1 MVPTSKKLVISG
13 YYGFRNSGDE
23 AVLKSI
29 LTALEEESQRSNV
42 TIEPIVLSIDP
53 AWTSSMYGVR
63 AVHRMKLKEVR
74 EALKESDGLISGGG
88 SLLQDA
94 TGLKSIPYYLGV
106 IKLAQWLKK
115 PTFIYAQGIGPVN
128 RKIFNPMIKSVFK
141 SCTYVSVRDEQSADY
156 LRRLGL
162 KWNQIHVVPDPVM
175 GLPLPEKTAVLS
187 EGTVPAAVATGTAA
201 DANRNVAA
209 EDAGATSTVTTH
221 DASDVATAVDAT
233 LEQDAISSGSSEVK
247 HVKLPVIGVS
257 VRFWEADRKELTA
270 IAAGLK
276 KLAAKKAVHLRFMPF
291 HLPDDVQASRFIME
305 MLGDITRKGSEISI
319 TEDLTDPQLMLEEVS
334 RCDLMIG
341 MRLHSLI
348 YAASQYVPPVGI
360 SYDPK
365 IDQFLLRLESEPAGD
380 TGSLDGDKLA
390 EQVAGLLDQRS
401 QWLKQHEERITALKQ
416 EAREPAKQIITYLGR
431 KG

>member
-1 MVPTSKKLVISG
+1 MVTTSQKLVISG

-29 LTALEEESQRSNV
+29 LTALEEESQRSNI
-42 TIEPIVLSIDP
+42 TIEPIVLSGDP
-53 AWTSSMYGVR
+53 ESTTAMYGVR
-63 AVHRMKLKEVR
+63 SVHRMKLKEVR

-141 SCTYVSVRDEQSADY
+141 ACTYVSVRDEQSADY
-156 LRRLGL
+156 LRGLGL
-162 KWNQIHVVPDPVM
+162 QWNQIHVVPDPVM
-175 GLPLPEKTAVLS
+175 GLPLPETNSKAV
-187 EGTVPAAVATGTAA
+187 
-201 DANRNVAA
+201 
-209 EDAGATSTVTTH
+209 AGATSA
-221 DASDVATAVDAT
+221 DAANQANRVEPSTGGHT
-233 LEQDAISSGSSEVK
+233 
-247 HVKLPVIGVS
+247 KLPVIGVS
-257 VRFWEADRKELTA
+257 VRFWESDRKELTA

-276 KLAAKKAVHLRFMPF
+276 KLCSKRAVHLRFLPF
-291 HLPDDVQASRFIME
+291 HLPVDEQASRFLME
-305 MLGDITRKGSEISI
+305 MLGDVTSKGSEISI
-319 TEDLTDPQLMLEEVS
+319 TQDMTDPQLMLEEVS
-334 RCDLMIG
+334 KCDLVIG

-365 IDQFLLRLESEPAGD
+365 IDQFLLRLDSEPAGNTD
-380 TGSLDGDKLA
+380 TLDGDKLA
-390 EQVAGLLDQRS
+390 KTVVGLLDQRS
-401 QWLKQHEERITALKQ
+401 QWLKEHEEGITQLKQ
-416 EAREPAKQIITYLGR
+416 EARVPAQQIINYLGR

>member
-1 MVPTSKKLVISG
+1 MVTTSQKLVISG

-29 LTALEEESQRSNV
+29 LTALEEESQRSNI
-42 TIEPIVLSIDP
+42 TIEPIVLSGDP
-53 AWTSSMYGVR
+53 ESTTAMYGVR
-63 AVHRMKLKEVR
+63 SVHRMKLKEVR

-141 SCTYVSVRDEQSADY
+141 ACTYVSVRDEQSADY
-156 LRRLGL
+156 LRGLGL
-162 KWNQIHVVPDPVM
+162 QWNQIHVVPDPVM
-175 GLPLPEKTAVLS
+175 GLPLPETNSKAL
-187 EGTVPAAVATGTAA
+187 
-201 DANRNVAA
+201 
-209 EDAGATSTVTTH
+209 AGATSA
-221 DASDVATAVDAT
+221 DAANQANRVEPSTGGHT
-233 LEQDAISSGSSEVK
+233 
-247 HVKLPVIGVS
+247 KLPVIGVS
-257 VRFWEADRKELTA
+257 VRFWESDRKELTA

-276 KLAAKKAVHLRFMPF
+276 KLCSKRAVHLRFLPF
-291 HLPDDVQASRFIME
+291 HLPVDEQASRFLME
-305 MLGDITRKGSEISI
+305 MLGDVTSKGSEISI
-319 TEDLTDPQLMLEEVS
+319 TQDLTDPQLMLEEVS
-334 RCDLMIG
+334 KCDLVIG

-365 IDQFLLRLESEPAGD
+365 IDQFLLRLDSEPAGSTD
-380 TGSLDGDKLA
+380 TLDGDKLA
-390 EQVAGLLDQRS
+390 KTVVGLLDQRS
-401 QWLKQHEERITALKQ
+401 QWLKEHEEGITELKQ
-416 EAREPAKQIITYLGR
+416 EARVPAQQIINYLGR

>member
-1 MVPTSKKLVISG
+1 MVTTSQKLVISG

-29 LTALEEESQRSNV
+29 LTALEEESHRSNI
-42 TIEPIVLSIDP
+42 TIEPIVLSGDP
-53 AWTSSMYGVR
+53 ESTTSMYGVR

-74 EALKESDGLISGGG
+74 EAIKESDGLISGGG

-128 RKIFNPMIKSVFK
+128 RKMFNPMIRSVFK
-141 SCTYVSVRDEQSADY
+141 ACNYVSVRDEQSAEY
-156 LRRLGL
+156 LRGLGL
-162 KWNQIHVVPDPVM
+162 QWNQIHVVPDPVM
-175 GLPLPEKTAVLS
+175 GLPLPEANTEEVSSVKTDSKRSISTETSLEETS
-187 EGTVPAAVATGTAA
+187 EQSSSAENLTVNAQG
-201 DANRNVAA
+201 
-209 EDAGATSTVTTH
+209 AGAHAENGESIHT
-221 DASDVATAVDAT
+221 
-233 LEQDAISSGSSEVK
+233 
-247 HVKLPVIGVS
+247 KLPVIGVS
-257 VRFWEADRKELTA
+257 VRFWESDRKELTA

-276 KLAAKKAVHLRFMPF
+276 KLCSKKAVHLRFLPF
-291 HLPDDVQASRFIME
+291 HLPLDEQASRFVME
-305 MLGDITRKGSEISI
+305 MLGDLGNKGSEVSI
-319 TEDLTDPQLMLEEVS
+319 TKDLTDPQLMLQEVS
-334 RCDLMIG
+334 NCDVVIG

-365 IDQFLLRLESEPAGD
+365 IDQFILRLDSE
-380 TGSLDGDKLA
+380 TVGSTDALDGDKLA
-390 EQVAGLLDQRS
+390 KTVANLLDQRS
-401 QWLKQHEERITALKQ
+401 QWLKEHEEGITQLKQ
-416 EAREPAKQIITYLGR
+416 EAKVPAQQIIKYLGR

>member
-1 MVPTSKKLVISG
+1 MVTTSQKLVISG

-42 TIEPIVLSIDP
+42 TIEPIVLSGDP
-53 AWTSSMYGVR
+53 EWTTSMYGVR
-63 AVHRMKLKEVR
+63 SVHRMKLKEVR

-141 SCTYVSVRDEQSADY
+141 ACTYVSVRDEQSADY
-156 LRRLGL
+156 LRGLGL
-162 KWNQIHVVPDPVM
+162 QWNQIHVVPDPVM
-175 GLPLPEKTAVLS
+175 GLPLPESHSKTGV
-187 EGTVPAAVATGTAA
+187 GATLA
-201 DANRNVAA
+201 DAANQANRV
-209 EDAGATSTVTTH
+209 EP
-221 DASDVATAVDAT
+221 
-233 LEQDAISSGSSEVK
+233 SSGG
-247 HVKLPVIGVS
+247 HTKLPVIGVS
-257 VRFWEADRKELTA
+257 VRFWESDRKELTA

-276 KLAAKKAVHLRFMPF
+276 KLCSKRAVHLRFLPF
-291 HLPDDVQASRFIME
+291 HLPVDEQASRFLME
-305 MLGDITRKGSEISI
+305 MLGDVTSKGSEISI
-319 TEDLTDPQLMLEEVS
+319 TQDLTDPQLMLEEVS
-334 RCDLMIG
+334 KCDLVIG

-365 IDQFLLRLESEPAGD
+365 IDQFLLRLDSEPAGNTD
-380 TGSLDGDKLA
+380 TLDGDKLA
-390 EQVAGLLDQRS
+390 KTVVGLLDQRS
-401 QWLKQHEERITALKQ
+401 QWLKEHEEGITELKQ
-416 EAREPAKQIITYLGR
+416 EARVPAQQIINYLGR

>member
-1 MVPTSKKLVISG
+1 MVTTSQKLVISG

-29 LTALEEESQRSNV
+29 LTALEEESQRSNI
-42 TIEPIVLSIDP
+42 TIEPIVLSGDP
-53 AWTSSMYGVR
+53 ESTTSMYGVR
-63 AVHRMKLKEVR
+63 SVHRMKLKEVR

-128 RKIFNPMIKSVFK
+128 RKIFDPMIKSVFK
-141 SCTYVSVRDEQSADY
+141 ACTYVSVRDEQSADY
-156 LRRLGL
+156 LRGLGL
-162 KWNQIHVVPDPVM
+162 QWNQIHVVPDPVM
-175 GLPLPEKTAVLS
+175 GLPLPETKVKSGAGAVS
-187 EGTVPAAVATGTAA
+187 ANAATQ
-201 DANRNVAA
+201 ANRV
-209 EDAGATSTVTTH
+209 EPSTGGHT
-221 DASDVATAVDAT
+221 
-233 LEQDAISSGSSEVK
+233 
-247 HVKLPVIGVS
+247 KLPVIGVS
-257 VRFWEADRKELTA
+257 VRFWESDRKELTA

-276 KLAAKKAVHLRFMPF
+276 KLCSKRAVHLRFLPF
-291 HLPDDVQASRFIME
+291 HLPIDEQASRFLME
-305 MLGDITRKGSEISI
+305 LLGDVTSKGSEISI
-319 TEDLTDPQLMLEEVS
+319 TQDLTDPQLMLEEVS
-334 RCDLMIG
+334 KCDLVIG

-365 IDQFLLRLESEPAGD
+365 IDQFLLRLDSEPAGD
-380 TGSLDGDKLA
+380 TSSLDGDKLA
-390 EQVAGLLDQRS
+390 KTVVGLLDQRS
-401 QWLKQHEERITALKQ
+401 QWLKEHEEGITELKQ
-416 EAREPAKQIITYLGR
+416 EARVPAQQIINYLGR

>member
-1 MVPTSKKLVISG
+1 MVTTSQKLVISG

-42 TIEPIVLSIDP
+42 TIEPIVLSGDP
-53 AWTSSMYGVR
+53 EWTTSMYGVR
-63 AVHRMKLKEVR
+63 SVHRMKLKEVR

-106 IKLAQWLKK
+106 IKLAQLLKK

-141 SCTYVSVRDEQSADY
+141 ACTYVSVRDEQSADY
-156 LRRLGL
+156 LRGLGL
-162 KWNQIHVVPDPVM
+162 QWNQIHVVPDPVM
-175 GLPLPEKTAVLS
+175 GLPLPETKA
-187 EGTVPAAVATGTAA
+187 GAGAGTASA
-201 DANRNVAA
+201 DAANQANRV
-209 EDAGATSTVTTH
+209 EPSTGGHT
-221 DASDVATAVDAT
+221 
-233 LEQDAISSGSSEVK
+233 
-247 HVKLPVIGVS
+247 KLPVIGVS
-257 VRFWEADRKELTA
+257 VRFWESDRKELTA

-276 KLAAKKAVHLRFMPF
+276 KLCSKRAVHLRFLPF
-291 HLPDDVQASRFIME
+291 HLPIDEQASRFLME
-305 MLGDITRKGSEISI
+305 MLGDVTSKGSEISI
-319 TEDLTDPQLMLEEVS
+319 TQDLTDPQLMLEEVS
-334 RCDLMIG
+334 KCDLVIG

-348 YAASQYVPPVGI
+348 YAASQYVPPIGI

-365 IDQFLLRLESEPAGD
+365 IDQFLLRLDSEPAGS
-380 TGSLDGDKLA
+380 TGALDGDKLA
-390 EQVAGLLDQRS
+390 KAVVTVLDQRS
-401 QWLKQHEERITALKQ
+401 QWLKEHEEGITELKQ
-416 EAREPAKQIITYLGR
+416 EARVPAQQIINYLGR

>member
-1 MVPTSKKLVISG
+1 MVTTSQKLVISG

-42 TIEPIVLSIDP
+42 TIEPIVLSGDP
-53 AWTSSMYGVR
+53 EWTTSMYGVR
-63 AVHRMKLKEVR
+63 SVHRMKLKEVR

-88 SLLQDA
+88 SLLQDV

-141 SCTYVSVRDEQSADY
+141 ACTYVSVRDEQSADY
-156 LRRLGL
+156 LRGLGL
-162 KWNQIHVVPDPVM
+162 QWNQIHVVPDPVM
-175 GLPLPEKTAVLS
+175 GLPLPEAKVESGAGAVS
-187 EGTVPAAVATGTAA
+187 A
-201 DANRNVAA
+201 DAATQANRV
-209 EDAGATSTVTTH
+209 EP
-221 DASDVATAVDAT
+221 
-233 LEQDAISSGSSEVK
+233 SSGG
-247 HVKLPVIGVS
+247 HTKLPVIGIS
-257 VRFWEADRKELTA
+257 VRFWESDRKELTA

-276 KLAAKKAVHLRFMPF
+276 KLCSKRAVHLRFLPF
-291 HLPDDVQASRFIME
+291 HLPNDEQASRFLIE
-305 MLGDITRKGSEISI
+305 MLGDVTSKGSEISI

-334 RCDLMIG
+334 KCDLVIG

-365 IDQFLLRLESEPAGD
+365 IDQFLLRLDSEPAGNTD
-380 TGSLDGDKLA
+380 TLDGNKLA
-390 EQVAGLLDQRS
+390 KTVVGLLDQRS
-401 QWLKQHEERITALKQ
+401 QWLKEHEEGITQLKQ
-416 EAREPAKQIITYLGR
+416 EARVPAQQIINYLGR

>member
-1 MVPTSKKLVISG
+1 MVTTSQKLVISG

-29 LTALEEESQRSNV
+29 LTALEEESQRSNI
-42 TIEPIVLSIDP
+42 TIEPIVLSGDP
-53 AWTSSMYGVR
+53 ESTTAMYGVR
-63 AVHRMKLKEVR
+63 SVHRMKLKEVR

-141 SCTYVSVRDEQSADY
+141 ACTYVSVRDEQSADY
-156 LRRLGL
+156 LRGLGL
-162 KWNQIHVVPDPVM
+162 QWNQIHVVPDPVM
-175 GLPLPEKTAVLS
+175 GLPLPETNSKAL
-187 EGTVPAAVATGTAA
+187 
-201 DANRNVAA
+201 
-209 EDAGATSTVTTH
+209 AGATSA
-221 DASDVATAVDAT
+221 DAANQANRVEPSTGGHT
-233 LEQDAISSGSSEVK
+233 
-247 HVKLPVIGVS
+247 KLPVIGVS
-257 VRFWEADRKELTA
+257 VRFWESDRKELTA

-276 KLAAKKAVHLRFMPF
+276 KLCSKRAVHLRFLPF
-291 HLPDDVQASRFIME
+291 HLPVDEQASRFLME
-305 MLGDITRKGSEISI
+305 MLGDVTSKGSEISI

-334 RCDLMIG
+334 KCDLVIG

-365 IDQFLLRLESEPAGD
+365 IDQFLLRLDSEPAGNTD
-380 TGSLDGDKLA
+380 TLDGDKLA
-390 EQVAGLLDQRS
+390 KTVVGLLDQRS
-401 QWLKQHEERITALKQ
+401 QWLKEHEEGITQLKQ
-416 EAREPAKQIITYLGR
+416 EARVPAQQIINYLGR

>member
-1 MVPTSKKLVISG
+1 MVTTSQKLVISG

-29 LTALEEESQRSNV
+29 LTALEEESQRSNI
-42 TIEPIVLSIDP
+42 TIEPIVLSGDP
-53 AWTSSMYGVR
+53 ESTTAMYGVR
-63 AVHRMKLKEVR
+63 SVHRMKLKEVR

-115 PTFIYAQGIGPVN
+115 PTFIYAQGIGPVH

-141 SCTYVSVRDEQSADY
+141 ACTYLSVRDEQSADY
-156 LRRLGL
+156 LRGLGL
-162 KWNQIHVVPDPVM
+162 QWNQIHVVPDPVM
-175 GLPLPEKTAVLS
+175 GLPLPETNSKAV
-187 EGTVPAAVATGTAA
+187 
-201 DANRNVAA
+201 
-209 EDAGATSTVTTH
+209 AGATSA
-221 DASDVATAVDAT
+221 DAANQANRVEPSTGEHT
-233 LEQDAISSGSSEVK
+233 
-247 HVKLPVIGVS
+247 KLPVIGVS
-257 VRFWEADRKELTA
+257 VRFWESDRKELTA

-276 KLAAKKAVHLRFMPF
+276 KLCSKRAVHLRFLPF
-291 HLPDDVQASRFIME
+291 HLPVDEQASRFLME
-305 MLGDITRKGSEISI
+305 MLGDVTSKGSEISI
-319 TEDLTDPQLMLEEVS
+319 TQDLTDPQLMLEEVS
-334 RCDLMIG
+334 KCDLVIG

-365 IDQFLLRLESEPAGD
+365 IDQFLLRLDSEPAGNTD
-380 TGSLDGDKLA
+380 TLDGDKLA
-390 EQVAGLLDQRS
+390 KTVVRLLDQRS
-401 QWLKQHEERITALKQ
+401 QWLKEHEEGITQLKQ
-416 EAREPAKQIITYLGR
+416 EARVPAQQIINYLGR

>member
-1 MVPTSKKLVISG
+1 MVTTSQKLVISG

-42 TIEPIVLSIDP
+42 TIEPIVLSGDP
-53 AWTSSMYGVR
+53 EWTTSMYGVR
-63 AVHRMKLKEVR
+63 SVHRMKLKEVR

-115 PTFIYAQGIGPVN
+115 PTFIYAQGIGPVK

-141 SCTYVSVRDEQSADY
+141 ACTYVSVRDEQSADY
-156 LRRLGL
+156 LRGLGL
-162 KWNQIHVVPDPVM
+162 QWNQIHVVPDPVM
-175 GLPLPEKTAVLS
+175 GLPLPEAKVDS
-187 EGTVPAAVATGTAA
+187 GT
-201 DANRNVAA
+201 
-209 EDAGATSTVTTH
+209 
-221 DASDVATAVDAT
+221 
-233 LEQDAISSGSSEVK
+233 DAISANAANQANRVEPSSGG
-247 HVKLPVIGVS
+247 HTKLPVIGVS
-257 VRFWEADRKELTA
+257 VRFWESDRKELTA

-276 KLAAKKAVHLRFMPF
+276 KLCSKRAVHLRFLPF
-291 HLPDDVQASRFIME
+291 HLPVDEQASRFLME
-305 MLGDITRKGSEISI
+305 MLGDVTSKGSEISI
-319 TEDLTDPQLMLEEVS
+319 TQDLTDPQLMLEEVS
-334 RCDLMIG
+334 KCDLVIG

-365 IDQFLLRLESEPAGD
+365 IDQFLLRLDSEPAGNTD
-380 TGSLDGDKLA
+380 TFDGDKLA
-390 EQVAGLLDQRS
+390 KTVVGLLDQRS
-401 QWLKQHEERITALKQ
+401 QWLKEHEEGITELKQ
-416 EAREPAKQIITYLGR
+416 EAKVPAQQIINYLGR

>member
-1 MVPTSKKLVISG
+1 MVTTSQKLVISG

-29 LTALEEESQRSNV
+29 LTALEEESQRSNI
-42 TIEPIVLSIDP
+42 TIEPIVLSGDP
-53 AWTSSMYGVR
+53 ESTTAMYGVR
-63 AVHRMKLKEVR
+63 SVHRMKLKEVR

-141 SCTYVSVRDEQSADY
+141 ACTYVSVRDEQSADY
-156 LRRLGL
+156 LRGLGL
-162 KWNQIHVVPDPVM
+162 QWNQIHVVPDPVM
-175 GLPLPEKTAVLS
+175 GLPLPETKVERSAGAVS
-187 EGTVPAAVATGTAA
+187 ANAANQ
-201 DANRNVAA
+201 ANRV
-209 EDAGATSTVTTH
+209 EPSTGGHT
-221 DASDVATAVDAT
+221 
-233 LEQDAISSGSSEVK
+233 
-247 HVKLPVIGVS
+247 KLPVIGVS
-257 VRFWEADRKELTA
+257 VRFWESDRKELTA

-276 KLAAKKAVHLRFMPF
+276 KLCSKRAVHLRFLPF
-291 HLPDDVQASRFIME
+291 HLPVDEQASRFLME
-305 MLGDITRKGSEISI
+305 MLGDVTSKGSEISI

-334 RCDLMIG
+334 KCDLVIG

-365 IDQFLLRLESEPAGD
+365 IDQFLLRLDSEPAGNTD
-380 TGSLDGDKLA
+380 TLDGDKLA
-390 EQVAGLLDQRS
+390 KTVVGLLDQRS
-401 QWLKQHEERITALKQ
+401 QWLKEHEEGITELKQ
-416 EAREPAKQIITYLGR
+416 EARVPAQQIINYLGR

>member
-1 MVPTSKKLVISG
+1 MVTTSKKLVISG

-29 LTALEEESQRSNV
+29 LTALQEESQRSNV

-53 AWTSSMYGVR
+53 EWTTSMYGVR

-115 PTFIYAQGIGPVN
+115 PTFIYAQGIGPVH

-175 GLPLPEKTAVLS
+175 GLPLPDTASPVREEADPS
-187 EGTVPAAVATGTAA
+187 TAG
-201 DANRNVAA
+201 
-209 EDAGATSTVTTH
+209 EQPTH
-221 DASDVATAVDAT
+221 A
-233 LEQDAISSGSSEVK
+233 
-247 HVKLPVIGVS
+247 KLPVIGVS
-257 VRFWEADRKELTA
+257 VRFWESDRKELTA

-276 KLAAKKAVHLRFMPF
+276 KLLAKKAVHLRFMPF

-305 MLGDITRKGSEISI
+305 MLGDVTGKGSEISI
-319 TEDLTDPQLMLEEVS
+319 TEDVTDPQQMLEEVS

-365 IDQFLLRLESEPAGD
+365 IDQFLLRLESEPAGN
-380 TGSLDGDKLA
+380 TSSLDGDKFA
-390 EQVAGLLDQRS
+390 ETVAGLLEQRS
-401 QWLKQHEERITALKQ
+401 QWLKQHEDRITALKQ
-416 EAREPAKQIITYLGR
+416 EAVEPAKQIITYLGR

>member
-1 MVPTSKKLVISG
+1 MVPTTKKLVISG

-53 AWTSSMYGVR
+53 AWTTSMYGVR

-175 GLPLPEKTAVLS
+175 GLPLPEKASVQS
-187 EGTVPAAVATGTAA
+187 SGGNVASDTVDATAA
-201 DANRNVAA
+201 DGGN
-209 EDAGATSTVTTH
+209 STVVAH
-221 DASDVATAVDAT
+221 DASGVDVDANIT
-233 LEQDAISSGSSEVK
+233 LEQQQVGSDTSEIK

-276 KLAAKKAVHLRFMPF
+276 KLAARKAVHLRFMPF

-319 TEDLTDPQLMLEEVS
+319 TEDLTEPQLMLEEVS

-401 QWLKQHEERITALKQ
+401 QWLKQHEDRITALKQ

>member
-1 MVPTSKKLVISG
+1 MVTTSQKLVISG

-29 LTALEEESQRSNV
+29 LTALEEESQRSNI
-42 TIEPIVLSIDP
+42 TIEPIVLSGDP
-53 AWTSSMYGVR
+53 ESTTAMYGVR
-63 AVHRMKLKEVR
+63 SVHRMKLKEVR

-141 SCTYVSVRDEQSADY
+141 ACTYVSVRDEQSADY
-156 LRRLGL
+156 LRGLGL
-162 KWNQIHVVPDPVM
+162 QWNQIHVVPDPVM
-175 GLPLPEKTAVLS
+175 GLPLPEAKVERGAGAVS
-187 EGTVPAAVATGTAA
+187 A
-201 DANRNVAA
+201 DAATQANRV
-209 EDAGATSTVTTH
+209 EPSTGGHT
-221 DASDVATAVDAT
+221 
-233 LEQDAISSGSSEVK
+233 
-247 HVKLPVIGVS
+247 KLPVIGVS
-257 VRFWEADRKELTA
+257 VRFWESDRKELTA

-276 KLAAKKAVHLRFMPF
+276 KLCSKRAVHLRFLPF
-291 HLPDDVQASRFIME
+291 HLPVDEQASRFLME
-305 MLGDITRKGSEISI
+305 MLGDVTSKGSEISI
-319 TEDLTDPQLMLEEVS
+319 TQDLTDPQLMLEEVS
-334 RCDLMIG
+334 KCDLVIG

-365 IDQFLLRLESEPAGD
+365 IDQFLLRLDSEPVGNTD
-380 TGSLDGDKLA
+380 TLDGDKLA
-390 EQVAGLLDQRS
+390 KTVVGLLDQRS
-401 QWLKQHEERITALKQ
+401 QWLKEHEEGITQLKQ
-416 EAREPAKQIITYLGR
+416 EARVPAQQIINYLGR

>member
-1 MVPTSKKLVISG
+1 MVTTSKKLVISG

-53 AWTSSMYGVR
+53 AWTTSMYGVR
-63 AVHRMKLKEVR
+63 SVHRMKLKEVR

-115 PTFIYAQGIGPVN
+115 PTFIYAQGIGPVH

-156 LRRLGL
+156 LRGLGL

-175 GLPLPEKTAVLS
+175 GLPLPDIASPFHDGGNTSITGGQPGHK
-187 EGTVPAAVATGTAA
+187 AAVTEASNPASVDQQPVHSQASA
-201 DANRNVAA
+201 DKHA
-209 EDAGATSTVTTH
+209 E
-221 DASDVATAVDAT
+221 
-233 LEQDAISSGSSEVK
+233 
-247 HVKLPVIGVS
+247 LPVIGVS

-276 KLAAKKAVHLRFMPF
+276 KLAAKKALHLRFMPF

-305 MLGDITRKGSEISI
+305 MLGDVTSKGSEISI
-319 TEDLTDPQLMLEEVS
+319 TEDLTDPQQMLVEVS

-365 IDQFLLRLESEPAGD
+365 IDQFLLRLESDAVGN
-380 TGSLDGDKLA
+380 TNSLDSDKLA
-390 EQVAGLLDQRS
+390 ETVAGLLDQRS
-401 QWLKQHEERITALKQ
+401 QWLKQNEDRITALKQ
-416 EAREPAKQIITYLGR
+416 EAREPAKQIVTYLGR

>member
-1 MVPTSKKLVISG
+1 MVTTSKKLVISG

-53 AWTSSMYGVR
+53 AWTTSMYGVR

-128 RKIFNPMIKSVFK
+128 RKIFNPMIKSVFR

-156 LRRLGL
+156 LRGLGL

-175 GLPLPEKTAVLS
+175 GLPLPDTASIDQQPVHS
-187 EGTVPAAVATGTAA
+187 QASA
-201 DANRNVAA
+201 DKHA
-209 EDAGATSTVTTH
+209 E
-221 DASDVATAVDAT
+221 
-233 LEQDAISSGSSEVK
+233 
-247 HVKLPVIGVS
+247 LPVVGVS

-276 KLAAKKAVHLRFMPF
+276 KLAAQKAVHLRFMPF

-305 MLGDITRKGSEISI
+305 LIGDVTSKGSEVSI
-319 TEDLTDPQLMLEEVS
+319 TEDLTDPQQMLEEVS

-365 IDQFLLRLESEPAGD
+365 IDQFLLRLESDAVGN
-380 TGSLDGDKLA
+380 TSSLDGDKLA
-390 EQVAGLLDQRS
+390 QTVAGLLDQRS
-401 QWLKQHEERITALKQ
+401 QWLKQNEDRITALKQ

>member
-1 MVPTSKKLVISG
+1 MVTTSQKLVISG

-29 LTALEEESQRSNV
+29 LTALEEESQRSNI
-42 TIEPIVLSIDP
+42 TIEPIVLSGDP
-53 AWTSSMYGVR
+53 ESTTAMYGVR
-63 AVHRMKLKEVR
+63 SVNRMKLKEVR

-106 IKLAQWLKK
+106 IKLAQMLKK

-156 LRRLGL
+156 LRGLGL
-162 KWNQIHVVPDPVM
+162 QWNQIHVVPDPVM
-175 GLPLPEKTAVLS
+175 GLPLPETKVKSGTGAVS
-187 EGTVPAAVATGTAA
+187 T
-201 DANRNVAA
+201 N
-209 EDAGATSTVTTH
+209 GATQANQVETT
-221 DASDVATAVDAT
+221 
-233 LEQDAISSGSSEVK
+233 SGA
-247 HVKLPVIGVS
+247 HTKLPVIGIS
-257 VRFWEADRKELTA
+257 VRFWESDRKELTA

-276 KLAAKKAVHLRFMPF
+276 KLCSKRAVHLRFLPF
-291 HLPDDVQASRFIME
+291 HLPIDEQASRFLME
-305 MLGDITRKGSEISI
+305 LLGDVTSKGSEISI
-319 TEDLTDPQLMLEEVS
+319 AQDLTDPQLMLEEVS
-334 RCDLMIG
+334 KCDLVIG

-365 IDQFLLRLESEPAGD
+365 IDQFLLRLDSEPAGD
-380 TGSLDGDKLA
+380 TSSLDGDKLA
-390 EQVAGLLDQRS
+390 KTVVGLLDQRS
-401 QWLKQHEERITALKQ
+401 QWLKEHEDGITELKQ
-416 EAREPAKQIITYLGR
+416 EARVPAQQIINYLGR

>member
-1 MVPTSKKLVISG
+1 MVTTSKKLVISG

-29 LTALEEESQRSNV
+29 LTALQEESQRSNV

-53 AWTSSMYGVR
+53 EWTTSMYGVR

-128 RKIFNPMIKSVFK
+128 RKMFNPMIKSVFK

-156 LRRLGL
+156 LRGLGL

-175 GLPLPEKTAVLS
+175 GLPLPDI
-187 EGTVPAAVATGTAA
+187 ATPVR
-201 DANRNVAA
+201 D
-209 EDAGATSTVTTH
+209 EAGTST
-221 DASDVATAVDAT
+221 SG
-233 LEQDAISSGSSEVK
+233 EQPA
-247 HVKLPVIGVS
+247 HAKLPVIGVS
-257 VRFWEADRKELTA
+257 VRFWESDRKELTA

-305 MLGDITRKGSEISI
+305 MIGDVTSKGSEISM
-319 TEDLTDPQLMLEEVS
+319 TEDLTDPQQMLEEVS

-365 IDQFLLRLESEPAGD
+365 IDQFLLRLESEPAGN
-380 TGSLDGDKLA
+380 TRSLDGDKLA
-390 EQVAGLLDQRS
+390 DTVGGLLDQRS
-401 QWLKQHEERITALKQ
+401 QWLKQHEDRITALKQ
-416 EAREPAKQIITYLGR
+416 EAIEPAKQIITYLGR